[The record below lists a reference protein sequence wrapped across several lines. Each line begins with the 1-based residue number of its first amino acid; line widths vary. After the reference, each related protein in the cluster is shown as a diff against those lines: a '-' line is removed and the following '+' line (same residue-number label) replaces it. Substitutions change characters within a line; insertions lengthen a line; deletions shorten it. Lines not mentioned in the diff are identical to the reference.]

1 VNQLDT
7 PRDFAAVSRDI
18 SGATTDDKL
27 IAMWL
32 SSRPENTV
40 RAYAADVA
48 LLRERVEKPL
58 RHMTAA
64 DLIDWAETL
73 ARLKPATQYRRLSA
87 VKSLFSYA
95 HKLGYIDLDPAA
107 ALRMPKALDDRASKL
122 LSVEQVQTLVSAT
135 SGRDRLILLTL
146 YRLGLRESELVGLNA
161 EDLHDSVLVVR
172 GKGGKLRNL
181 AVPPDLA
188 ALLRESA
195 SDGPLFRSKSGKR
208 LDASAV
214 YRIVTKAAKSANVP
228 ATPHTL
234 RHCHASHALE
244 AGAPLHLVRDSL
256 GHSNVATTS
265 KYLHCRPSDG
275 SALYVRSPD

>member
-1 VNQLDT
+1 MLPSEHLAPVQ
-7 PRDFAAVSRDI
+7 ARDI

-32 SSRPENTV
+32 SSRPANTV
-40 RAYAADVA
+40 RAYSADVA
-48 LLRERVEKPL
+48 LMRERVEKPL
-58 RHMTAA
+58 RRITAA

-107 ALRMPKALDDRASKL
+107 ALRMPKAPDDRASKL
-122 LSVEQVQTLVSAT
+122 LSVEQVQTIVSAA

-146 YRLGLRESELVGLNA
+146 YRLGLRESELCNLNA
-161 EDLHDSVLVVR
+161 EDLRDSVLVVR

-195 SDGPLFRSKSGKR
+195 SDGPLFRTKNGNR
-208 LDASAV
+208 LNASDV
-214 YRIVTKAAKSANVP
+214 YRVVTKAAKASGIRCS
-228 ATPHTL
+228 PHSL
-234 RHCHASHALE
+234 RHAHASHALDN
-244 AGAPLHLVRDSL
+244 GAPLHVVRDGL
-256 GHSNVATTS
+256 GHANVSTTS
-265 KYLHCRPSDG
+265 RYLHAKIGDG
-275 SALYVRSPD
+275 SALYVKSPD